1 VSGLE
6 TRPEDLPQ
14 PIDDGKADHLNDVS
28 IPSVALASTDGT
40 QVNLNA
46 LKGTVVLYIYPMTGQ
61 PEVAL
66 PDEWDDIPGAR
77 GCTPQSCSVRD
88 HMAELSEAGVSSLY
102 GISTQ
107 TTDYQKEAAERLR
120 LPFPLLSDAGLEFQ
134 SALDL
139 PNFEIELPEQN
150 NTLLKRMALIV
161 RDQKVAKVFYPV
173 FPPEQNA
180 SDVLDWLRNN
190 PF

>member
-1 VSGLE
+1 MSGLE